1 MHYIFAIKMHM
12 HVKHF
17 LAFIMQG
24 WNFILK
30 KSNDYMTGGM
40 GEKFI
45 SLLMVDNYCYY
56 KYFIQY
62 DFFTLPKTP
71 EVFVTFCCPEN
82 IWNTP
87 LTDSVWKFSLH
98 SPSLGS
104 KKTQVHPPTSGESEN
119 TPKHVMVCW
128 ERPRWRFPGW
138 QWDVTLVNC
147 NSLWSTCKE
156 ICAK

>member
-1 MHYIFAIKMHM
+1 MRSYINIALAHLTPEEKPPDAYSPMHYIFAIKMHM

-82 IWNTP
+82 I
-87 LTDSVWKFSLH
+87 
-98 SPSLGS
+98 
-104 KKTQVHPPTSGESEN
+104 
-119 TPKHVMVCW
+119 
-128 ERPRWRFPGW
+128 
-138 QWDVTLVNC
+138 
-147 NSLWSTCKE
+147 
-156 ICAK
+156 